1 MLTRK
6 FMTVREVADLAQV
19 GEATVRLWIK
29 QGDLRAIDVG
39 REFRII
45 PRDFE
50 RFLDLH
56 ATRNASDPKPTDPSE

>member
-6 FMTVREVADLAQV
+6 FMTVREVADLTQV
-19 GEATVRLWIK
+19 GEATVRQWIK
-29 QGDLRAIDVG
+29 QGDLRAIDIG

-45 PRDFE
+45 PKDFE

-56 ATRNASDPKPTDPSE
+56 ATRAVQEPGEEGA